1 MRGLSDKADAKE
13 FRTMTEV
20 VQAFQVTRQ
29 LKILVAED
37 SPIIQAILLRML
49 NALGHEIVIVNDGRE
64 AVGAIQAN
72 DFDLVLMDMRMPEM
86 DGEAAT
92 RSIRNNPSDIAF
104 TPIIACSADTSDE
117 KVSRFIKAGVNACIG
132 KPVDREKLL
141 LTINEILDE
150 TVHIPVDGV
159 AGPSQKKE
167 LSDNVDNQTDE
178 DDQDVAAFLESLKT
192 VD

>member
-1 MRGLSDKADAKE
+1 
-13 FRTMTEV
+13 MTEAE
-20 VQAFQVTRQ
+20 QAFEVTRQ

-49 NALGHEIVIVNDGRE
+49 NALGHEIVTVSDGRE

-92 RSIRNNPSDIAF
+92 RSIRGNPSDIAF

-117 KVSRFIKAGVNACIG
+117 KVSRFMNAGVNACIG

-150 TVHIPVDGV
+150 TIHIPVDGV

-167 LSDNVDNQTDE
+167 LSDNADNQTDE
-178 DDQDVAAFLESLKT
+178 DDQDVETFLESLKT